1 MKCDG
6 LYITLATLMRK
17 KYKKEKG
24 FICVT
29 YRKTVDALITIV
41 FFISYKIVSKII

>member
-24 FICVT
+24 LINVT
-29 YRKTVDALITIV
+29 YLKTKLRVDALITIV
-41 FFISYKIVSKII
+41 FVFLIK